1 MKTVKISFL
10 IIALTQC
17 LFAQQRNYDM
27 EILPQTTHFSG
38 GTEIVFKIEPA
49 SGKTSWCSS
58 LGVWY
63 IETNPSTSTQTITGN
78 SWGST
83 DAYGFNVCHH
93 NAGYHY
99 FWLTKNK
106 MTITHDQ
113 HEKSGGKTRTTS
125 TYFYIDFRD
134 CGYGVFQINDITIR
148 YGYVRGTFADAGAW
162 AGSVNDTDAT
172 SIARF
177 GSLPKTIEER
187 IFTHYDEA
195 SATSDRDATLTNY
208 AYPLRFFNLVSGFP
222 AIMEDLA
229 REITVSDTQKVI
241 SNEAAFTEGM
251 LYDLNTWEVKI
262 KARWPW

>member
-1 MKTVKISFL
+1 MVQDYMFQHLSQIIYIPFIRNFGENKMRTVKIYL
-10 IIALTQC
+10 IIIVLTQC
-17 LFAQQRNYDM
+17 LYSQQRGYDM

-93 NAGYHY
+93 NAGYPY

-125 TYFYIDFRD
+125 TYFYIDFRL
-134 CGYGVFQINDITIR
+134 
-148 YGYVRGTFADAGAW
+148 AW
-162 AGSVNDTDAT
+162 FV
-172 SIARF
+172 
-177 GSLPKTIEER
+177 
-187 IFTHYDEA
+187 HC
-195 SATSDRDATLTNY
+195 
-208 AYPLRFFNLVSGFP
+208 P
-222 AIMEDLA
+222 A
-229 REITVSDTQKVI
+229 
-241 SNEAAFTEGM
+241 
-251 LYDLNTWEVKI
+251 
-262 KARWPW
+262 